1 MAHVLTSVKGS
12 QQALVPIRRALLS
25 VSDKRGLPELGKYLA
40 SIGCEILSTG
50 GTARKLREAGL
61 KVVDVADF
69 TGAPEML
76 DGRVKTLHPKIHG
89 GILAVRGNDKHE
101 SEMKA
106 NDVKP
111 IDAVVVNLYPF
122 KETVAKGHDFAT
134 CVENIDIGGP
144 SMLRSSAKNHASVVV
159 VTSPDQYG
167 ELISNMKS
175 NGGKTTPTLRRQFAA
190 AAFEHSAKYDAAI
203 SAYFQQNVS
212 TSGSKNGAT
221 KEGDAPSIDTS
232 LIESV
237 KDQAVQ
243 LGIPADP
250 RTIAFALGFAA
261 SQQSGSSG
269 KGGDETVTRAYT
281 KCMDLKY
288 GCNPHQKPAALY
300 RPVDSPLPFTVLNG
314 KPGYINT
321 CDATNAWQLVR
332 ELRQSL
338 NLPAATSFKHVSP
351 AGAAV
356 AVPLS
361 DTLAKAYEAKDGLSE
376 VALAYLRARN
386 ADPMSSFGD
395 FCAVSDKVD
404 VSLAKLLKYEVSD
417 GIIAPDYEPEALKI
431 LSAKKGGKFI
441 VLKGDPKQDPPA
453 EEFRELHGAV
463 LMQKRND
470 ALFTPQKHL
479 SNVVTAKKDLPKS
492 AAIDLVVASITLKY
506 TQSNSVSYALGGQVI
521 GVGAGQ
527 QSRVDCVKLAGRKVA
542 VWQLRQHPK
551 VLGLKFRKGVK
562 RQERVNARVR
572 YIEGDMTAPER
583 KVWEAL
589 FDEVPAPLTD
599 AEKSTF
605 LASTSGVSL
614 SSDAFFPF
622 RDSID
627 HASKLGV
634 QYVAQPGGSRLDDVV
649 VKACDEYNMVMAFS
663 GVRLFHH

>member
-1 MAHVLTSVKGS
+1 M
-12 QQALVPIRRALLS
+12 
-25 VSDKRGLPELGKYLA
+25 SDKRGLPELGKYLA

-89 GILAVRGNDKHE
+89 GILAVRGNEKHE
-101 SEMKA
+101 KEMTE

-144 SMLRSSAKNHASVVV
+144 SMLRSSAKNHKSVVV
-159 VTSPDQYG
+159 VTSPDQYAD
-167 ELISNMKS
+167 LIENLKS

-190 AAFEHSAKYDAAI
+190 AAFQHSAAYDAAI
-203 SAYFQQNVS
+203 SDYFEKNVS
-212 TSGSKNGAT
+212 SENAAGSS
-221 KEGDAPSIDTS
+221 KEAEDGVDVS
-232 LIESV
+232 LIETV
-237 KDQAVQ
+237 KAQAEA
-243 LGIPADP
+243 LGIPSDS

-261 SQQSGSSG
+261 SQNEEGDSGNG
-269 KGGDETVTRAYT
+269 DDETVVRKYA
-281 KCMDLKY
+281 KCFDLKY
-288 GCNPHQKPAALY
+288 GCNPQQKPAALY
-300 RPVDSPLPFTVLNG
+300 RPIDSKLPFKVLNG

-321 CDATNAWQLVR
+321 CDATNAWELVR
-332 ELRQSL
+332 ELRASTGL
-338 NLPAATSFKHVSP
+338 ASAASFKHVSP

-356 AVPLS
+356 AMPLS
-361 DTLAKAYEAKDGLSE
+361 PTLAKAYEAKDGLSD

-395 FCAVSDKVD
+395 FCAISDKVD
-404 VSLAKLLKYEVSD
+404 VSLAKLLKSEVSD
-417 GIIAPDYEPEALKI
+417 GIIAPAYDPEALKI

-441 VLKGDPKQDPPA
+441 VLKADANLSAPSV
-453 EEFRELHGAV
+453 EYRELHGAV

-470 ALFTPQKHL
+470 VLFTAKQHL
-479 SNVVTAKKDLPKS
+479 SNVVTAKKTLPKN
-492 AAIDLVVASITLKY
+492 AIIDLVVASITLKY

-551 VLGLKFRKGVK
+551 VLGLQFKKGVK
-562 RQERVNARVR
+562 RVERVNARVR
-572 YIEGDMTAPER
+572 YIEGDMTPPER
-583 KVWEAL
+583 KSWEAL
-589 FDEVPAPLTD
+589 FDEVPKPLTD
-599 AEKSTF
+599 AEKSQYLST
-605 LASTSGVSL
+605 TSGVSL
-614 SSDAFFPF
+614 ASDAFFPF

-634 QYVAQPGGSRLDDVV
+634 QYVAQPGGSRQDDVV
-649 VKACDEYNMVMAFS
+649 TKACDEYNMAMAFS